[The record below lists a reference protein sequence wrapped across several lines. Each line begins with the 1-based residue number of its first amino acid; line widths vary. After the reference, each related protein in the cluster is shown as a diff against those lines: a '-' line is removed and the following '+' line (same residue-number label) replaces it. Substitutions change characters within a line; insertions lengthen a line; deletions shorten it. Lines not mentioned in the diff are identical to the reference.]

1 MTFHMEQDA
10 NARVKWGGVTVAIG
24 PAEIDAESVP
34 GVVVVAILAK
44 GTRWSVELRAS
55 ASGSARAQRAAE
67 ALRAMLA
74 TD

>member
-1 MTFHMEQDA
+1 MEREDA
-10 NARVKWGGVTVAIG
+10 KVKWGSVTVAIG

-34 GVVVVAILAK
+34 DTVVLKVLSK

-67 ALRAMLA
+67 ALRALLA

>member
-1 MTFHMEQDA
+1 MEQDA
-10 NARVKWGGVTVAIG
+10 KVKWGDVTVAMG
-24 PAEIDAESVP
+24 PAEIDAESAP
-34 GVVVVAILAK
+34 DAVVVAILAK

-55 ASGSARAQRAAE
+55 AGSARAQRAAE